1 MNVYDFY
8 IPIYE
13 SLENVTP
20 LKKDCGVLCGAA
32 CCKDGD
38 EKTGMLLFP
47 FEEKVLRDVDFA
59 TIELSNCEYG
69 ETETAK
75 LFFCDGTCD
84 RALRP
89 LACRIFPLMPYLKND
104 KLTLIMNPMAKHLCP
119 LARSLKVSDLEPN
132 FVKNVKKAMNRIM
145 KLKDGKD
152 YILMLTEIADDFVN
166 INNQFSK

>member
-20 LKKDCGVLCGAA
+20 LKKDCGMLCDAA
-32 CCKDGD
+32 CCKDGE

-47 FEEKVLRDVDFA
+47 FEEKLLSGADFA
-59 TIELSNCEYG
+59 TIEDSNCEYG
-69 ETETAK
+69 DTEVAK
-75 LFFCDGTCD
+75 LFFCEGTCN

-89 LACRIFPLMPYLKND
+89 LACRIFPLMPYLKNG
-104 KLTLIMNPMAKHLCP
+104 KMTLVMNPMAKGICP
-119 LARSLKVSDLEPN
+119 LARSLEISDLEPK
-132 FVKNVKKAMNRIM
+132 FVKAVKKAMNRIM

-152 YILMLTEIADDFVN
+152 YILMLTEIAEDFEKVR
-166 INNQFSK
+166 NQFK

>member
-13 SLENVTP
+13 SLKDVTP

-32 CCKDGD
+32 CCKGGD

-47 FEEKVLRDVDFA
+47 FEERLLSGADFA
-59 TIELSNCEYG
+59 EIEDSNCEYG
-69 ETETAK
+69 ETAVAK

-84 RALRP
+84 RTLRP
-89 LACRIFPLMPYLKND
+89 LACRIFPLMPYLKGD
-104 KLTLIMNPMAKHLCP
+104 KMTLIMNPMAKHLCP
-119 LARSLKVSDLEPN
+119 LARSLEISDLEPK
-132 FVKNVKKAMNRIM
+132 FVKAVKKAMNRVM

-152 YILMLTEIADDFVN
+152 YILMLTEIADDFVS
-166 INNQFSK
+166 INNRFSM

>member
-13 SLENVTP
+13 SLENITP
-20 LKKDCGVLCGAA
+20 LKKDCGMLCDAA

-47 FEEKVLRDVDFA
+47 FEEKLLSEVKFA
-59 TIELSNCEYG
+59 TIEDSNCEYG
-69 ETETAK
+69 ETGVAK

-104 KLTLIMNPMAKHLCP
+104 RLTLVMNPMAKGICP
-119 LARSLKVSDLEPN
+119 LARSLEITDLEPK
-132 FVKNVKKAMNRIM
+132 FVKAVKKAMNRIM

-152 YILMLTEIADDFVN
+152 YILMLTEIADDFVSVR
-166 INNQFSK
+166 IQFK